1 MSSSHDKKT
10 DKNRKHRK
18 HESSSD
24 SSSTE
29 SPVPQKCVNKKI
41 ANLAEKIEE
50 NKHKDKKVEAKL
62 ENQIEKLEHKL
73 KENKEKDKKVEN
85 KLENQIEKLEHK
97 LNCIEKDKLK
107 YKTIVHRLRREKCL
121 MVNGVDAYGSFFS
134 TTSQTVKPNDPVKLD
149 KKVNT
154 LNIKLRSNGSAVKIL
169 REGMYVF
176 NLTAQFDQPCQVA
189 LFINDEPELSTVVSS
204 SNPNNFVSMHQV
216 LRLYENDI
224 VSFRN
229 YLSLSDIT
237 TSVGS
242 SGLVPCSVNV
252 ELSLWR
258 IAPIPEKHCL
268 PPPLN
273 ENPWCY
279 TESSSSSDSE
289 SS

>member
-1 MSSSHDKKT
+1 MSSTHDKKS
-10 DKNRKHRK
+10 DKSRKHRK

-24 SSSTE
+24 SSDTQ

-62 ENQIEKLEHKL
+62 ENQIEKLGHKL

-97 LNCIEKDKLK
+97 LCCIEKDKLK

-121 MVNGVDAYGSFFS
+121 MVNGADAYGSFFS
-134 TTSQTVKPNDPVKLD
+134 STSQTVKPNDVVKLD

-154 LNIKLRSNGSAVKIL
+154 LNIKLRSNGSAIKIL

-204 SNPNNFVSMHQV
+204 SNPNNFVTMHQV
-216 LRLYENDI
+216 LRLYENDL

-237 TSVGS
+237 TSVVS

-273 ENPWCY
+273 ENPWSY
-279 TESSSSSDSE
+279 TESSSDSD
-289 SS
+289 